1 MLCGGQGNKYSQTM
15 KKNLLF
21 VIGAIVTM
29 CMASCS
35 TGRYLN
41 NSQNV
46 NLTQTQVV
54 LSQANFQVVKQV
66 KVTFVY
72 KNLHSMRFNA
82 SQLQAS
88 AYAAL
93 VEEAKLTGAQA
104 LINVTME
111 QVQRQEHNFVSCVF
125 RLSPKYEQAITVSG
139 TVIEFLPAGI
149 APTHSAVVE
158 SYRYGEPLAESDST
172 VVTPTQSTDN
182 TAITQDTIPTNS
194 VATQDTT
201 QTKMVQPIK
210 VVYPLPT
217 VDANSHKP
225 SYTLMKERYN
235 THYPWFWEAIMEVC
249 NYYSYYDSTQEIDKV
264 TQFLLSDNEE
274 QINALMQQVSVKR
287 NLSRA
292 QMAGLFLYYAKQQD

>member
-1 MLCGGQGNKYSQTM
+1 
-15 KKNLLF
+15 
-21 VIGAIVTM
+21 M

-41 NSQNV
+41 NSQNL

-54 LSQANFQVVKQV
+54 LSEANFQVVKQV

-82 SQLQAS
+82 SQLHAS

-93 VEEAKLTGAQA
+93 IEEAKLTGAQA

-111 QVQRQEHNFVSCVF
+111 QVQRQEHDFVSCVF
-125 RLSPKYEQAITVSG
+125 RLAPKYEQAITVSG

-158 SYRYGEPLAESDST
+158 SYRYGEPLAEPDST
-172 VVTPTQSTDN
+172 KNEPIIQE
-182 TAITQDTIPTNS
+182 DTIS
-194 VATQDTT
+194 
-201 QTKMVQPIK
+201 TKK
-210 VVYPLPT
+210 VYPYPLLP
-217 VDANSHKP
+217 VENNSHKP
-225 SYTLMKERYN
+225 LYTLMKERYS
-235 THYPWFWEAIMEVC
+235 TQYPWFWDAVMEVKG
-249 NYYSYYDSTQEIDKV
+249 YLLDYPQENEKV

-274 QINALMQQVSVKR
+274 QINALMQKIADVGK
-287 NLSRA
+287 NLSTS
-292 QMAGLFLYYAKQQD
+292 QMAGVFLYYAQQ